1 VSNITTNQKTN
12 VTDRVQ
18 LLNADGQTL
27 SLVPFFVLPGEF
39 FRQDT
44 ASKSKLMV
52 YEQNTGKRIVFF
64 SPESLSDE
72 TSGIVLERL
81 NFLLSDKDMEAP
93 LDEATLTSDTLKN
106 IISNKRNEVLKTL
119 IKERKI
125 LDGIYQTREDAELCL
140 SSWIGAKAGL
150 FFLSAEAG
158 SGKTNLLVEMS
169 KQYANKQ
176 INNLLIRI
184 KIYIW

>member
-1 VSNITTNQKTN
+1 MICCKIKKNFLIPLLIDKSLGFKQLKIKNILEGHDVINTANALRLMGVEIDPITTNKKTN

-18 LLNADGQTL
+18 LLNADVQTL

-44 ASKSKLMV
+44 ASKAKLMV
-52 YEQNTGKRIVFF
+52 YEQNTGKRIIFF

-93 LDEATLTSDTLKN
+93 FDEETLTSDTLKS
-106 IISNKRNEVLKTL
+106 IISNKRN
-119 IKERKI
+119 RKN
-125 LDGIYQTREDAELCL
+125 YP
-140 SSWIGAKAGL
+140 K
-150 FFLSAEAG
+150 
-158 SGKTNLLVEMS
+158 
-169 KQYANKQ
+169 
-176 INNLLIRI
+176 
-184 KIYIW
+184 